1 MTISRDLA
9 VLSAVDSIHR
19 VLAEYLPAKLKEYE
33 VAEPGLRLPA
43 PDRYHLALSS
53 QAVEEALTNAN
64 VAAFIFQSTESVT
77 GVKSSL
83 DALNQAQ
90 AQQTYIEVRVA
101 YQSYLAAPYAP
112 DTWGASLTSQ
122 DMLARRGYYY
132 IGGIMDVIYRK
143 LCCHSDGAVSD
154 VLGVD
159 SDFAGAIFLSQ
170 NQQYHGMAS
179 IVFELRQDVTVPY
192 CE

>member
-1 MTISRDLA
+1 MIERSLA
-9 VLSAVDSIHR
+9 VIRAIDAIHR
-19 VLAEYLPAKLKEYE
+19 VLIAYLPDALREYE
-33 VAEPGLRLPA
+33 IAEPGLRLPP

-53 QAVEEALTNAN
+53 QSVEDALTNAN
-64 VAAFIFQSTESVT
+64 VAAFIFQASESIT

-83 DALNQAQ
+83 DALNQGQ
-90 AQQTYIEVRVA
+90 AQQTYIEIRIA
-101 YQSYLAAPYAP
+101 YQTFLGMPYTP
-112 DTWGASLTSQ
+112 VTWGECLTSQ

-132 IGGIMDVIYRK
+132 IGAIMDVIYRK
-143 LCCHSDGAVSD
+143 LCCNSDGAVSD

-159 SDFAGAIFLSQ
+159 SDFAGAIFLSN

>member
-1 MTISRDLA
+1 MIERSLA
-9 VLSAVDSIHR
+9 VIRAIDAIHR
-19 VLAEYLPAKLKEYE
+19 VLIAYLPDALREYE

-53 QAVEEALTNAN
+53 QAVEDALTNAN
-64 VAAFIFQSTESVT
+64 VAAFIFQASESIT
-77 GVKSSL
+77 GIKSSV
-83 DALNQAQ
+83 DALNQGQ
-90 AQQTYIEVRVA
+90 AQQTYIEIRIA
-101 YQSYLAAPYAP
+101 YQQFLGMPYTPA
-112 DTWGASLTSQ
+112 TWGECLTSQ

-132 IGGIMDVIYRK
+132 VGAIMDVIYRK
-143 LCCHSDGAVSD
+143 LCCNSDGAVSD

-159 SDFAGAIFLSQ
+159 SDFAGAIFLSN

>member
-1 MTISRDLA
+1 
-9 VLSAVDSIHR
+9 
-19 VLAEYLPAKLKEYE
+19 
-33 VAEPGLRLPA
+33 
-43 PDRYHLALSS
+43 LSS
-53 QAVEEALTNAN
+53 QSVEDALTNAN
-64 VAAFIFQSTESVT
+64 VAAFIFQASESIT

-90 AQQTYIEVRVA
+90 AQQTYIEIRIA
-101 YQSYLAAPYAP
+101 YQTFLGMPYTPA
-112 DTWGASLTSQ
+112 TWGECLTSQ

-132 IGGIMDVIYRK
+132 IGAIMDVIYRK
-143 LCCHSDGAVSD
+143 LCCNSDGAVSD

-159 SDFAGAIFLSQ
+159 SDFAGAIFLSN

>member
-1 MTISRDLA
+1 MIERSLA
-9 VLSAVDSIHR
+9 VIRAIDAIHR
-19 VLAEYLPAKLKEYE
+19 VLIAYLPDALREYE
-33 VAEPGLRLPA
+33 SAEPGLRLPP

-53 QAVEEALTNAN
+53 QSVEDALTNAN
-64 VAAFIFQSTESVT
+64 VAAFIFQASESIT

-90 AQQTYIEVRVA
+90 AQQTYIEIRIA
-101 YQSYLAAPYAP
+101 YQTFLGMPYTP
-112 DTWGASLTSQ
+112 STWGECLTSQ

-132 IGGIMDVIYRK
+132 IGAIMDVIYRK
-143 LCCHSDGAVSD
+143 LCCNSDGAVSD

-159 SDFAGAIFLSQ
+159 SDFAGAIFLS
-170 NQQYHGMAS
+170 NYQQYPVMAS
-179 IVFELRQDVTVPY
+179 IVFELRHDVTVPY